1 MADRSPQGFIDEDIK
16 ELLGRINSNPDYET
30 TSSCSGR
37 IVMLRTQKKDKSEW
51 LFKSH
56 SAVTAE
62 DILANLPEDKVWFM
76 QEPMIL
82 HVRCSSLEAADEL
95 IKKANSVGLKV
106 SGITSVK
113 NLRVEIRDTN
123 RIDTILKKDLVS
135 ENYIHLLVAE
145 ANKKLIETKGKIKK
159 LERLF

>member
-16 ELLGRINSNPDYET
+16 ILLERINSNPNYET

-37 IVMLRTQKKDKSEW
+37 IVMLKTQKKDKSEW

-56 SAVTAE
+56 SPVTAE
-62 DILANLPEDKVWFM
+62 DIIDSLPEGKVWFM

-82 HVRCSSLEAADEL
+82 HVKCSTLEVADEL
-95 IKKANSVGLKV
+95 IKKANSAGLKV

-113 NLRVEIRDTN
+113 NILVEIRDTN
-123 RIDTILKKDLVS
+123 RIDTILKKDLMS
-135 ENYIHLLVAE
+135 EDYIKLLVEE
-145 ANKKLIETKGKIKK
+145 ANKKLLETKGRIKR
-159 LERLF
+159 LEMLF

>member
-1 MADRSPQGFIDEDIK
+1 MADRSPQGFIDEGIK

-82 HVRCSSLEAADEL
+82 HVKCTTIGAAEEL
-95 IKKANSVGLKV
+95 IKKANSAGLKV

-113 NLRVEIRDTN
+113 NLIVEIRDTN

-135 ENYIHLLVAE
+135 EDYIKLLVEE
-145 ANKKLIETKGKIKK
+145 ANKKLIETKGKIKNLEK
-159 LERLF
+159 LF